1 MNTKKQIMFYLQ
13 GKTFSLYKF
22 LDYFELIFSGDIYL
36 DEEGIATVLKYKY
49 AHWPQPD
56 NMTMLR
62 QRLIDLHSDEH
73 TTSCVADAARFHAQR
88 TFNSTFMYVFA
99 YHSLTSVYP
108 FWMGAPRGS
117 ELDYLFG
124 IPFINES
131 HWMPWHGIQRRQVF
145 TYVDEE
151 MSNYTMQ
158 LFVNFARF
166 G

>member
-1 MNTKKQIMFYLQ
+1 MNTPKQIMFCLL
-13 GKTFSLYKF
+13 GKKTLFIQSFEIEHFS
-22 LDYFELIFSGDIYL
+22 FSGDMYL

-49 AHWPQPD
+49 AYWPQPD

-73 TTSCVADAARFHAQR
+73 TTSCVADAERFHARR
-88 TFNSTFMYVFA
+88 TFNSTYMYVFA

-108 FWMGAPRGS
+108 FWMGAPRHS

-124 IPFINES
+124 MPFINES
-131 HWMPWHGIQRRQVF
+131 HWMPWHGLQRRQVF
-145 TYVDEE
+145 TYTDEE
-151 MSNYTMQ
+151 VSNYTMQ
-158 LFVNFARF
+158 LFVNFARY